1 MAVSVGNYSQVF
13 VNSPYVFIGAKE
25 FFNRPIEYYLFNNQF
40 PQATARA
47 AQVIHTLLAE
57 NKNLKA
63 TFSLE
68 QPLIQTEI
76 EENIYLIINDH
87 AVSLATEQEA
97 PADTPE
103 KYIDKISGTR
113 IKVPT
118 LCTQGHPLEWKRAA
132 FLKGDNKACPCPVG
146 PHLIGNLRKAQ
157 TLEHEIRQFRK
168 TKEQEQN
175 QTQALV
181 HQTQLQLTEITAYK
195 QQIQQQ
201 KQQIAV
207 LQKIG
212 NKQLFGV
219 VTATGLAATKGLV
232 KVAMTQIG
240 AKVTQTIFKETAKH
254 LFGNAAK
261 ATGKTAAL
269 AVGKQLPFVS
279 VGVGLGLGVWRIYNR
294 QYWQAGVEVF
304 SGVLATLVPVWG
316 PVASM
321 ALDTGLAAL
330 DVVDATHQK
339 IEVEKEETDLNEAY
353 AVLGINIQET
363 PNPTKAQI
371 DQAFRLQA
379 LLVHPDTKIFGGA
392 YTKEQLTAMTQS
404 LISCKERIYQANK
417 WS

>member
-1 MAVSVGNYSQVF
+1 MATSVGNYSQVF

-47 AQVIHTLLAE
+47 AEVIHTLLAE

-76 EENIYLIINDH
+76 EENIYLIINDL
-87 AVSLATEQEA
+87 AVCLATEQEA

-103 KYIDKISGTR
+103 KYIDRISGTR

-132 FLKGDNKACPCPVG
+132 FWKDDNKFCPCPVG
-146 PHLIGNLRKAQ
+146 SHLIGKLNVNQ
-157 TLEHEIRQFRK
+157 TLARTIRQFRIA
-168 TKEQEQN
+168 KEQELK

-181 HQTQLQLTEITAYK
+181 LQTQLQLTEVTSLK
-195 QQIQQQ
+195 QQIQRQ

-212 NKQLFGV
+212 NNQLFGV
-219 VTATGLAATKGLV
+219 VTATSFAGLKTLAKL
-232 KVAMTQIG
+232 AMTRIG
-240 AKVTQTIFKETAKH
+240 SKVTQTLFKEVTK
-254 LFGNAAK
+254 LTVGNK
-261 ATGKTAAL
+261 LLGKTAAL
-269 AVGKQLPFVS
+269 AASKQLPFVS
-279 VGVGLGLGVWRIYNR
+279 VGFGLGLGAWRIYKG

-321 ALDTGLAAL
+321 AVDASLVAL
-330 DVVDATHQK
+330 DVVNATHQK
-339 IEVEKEETDLNEAY
+339 IEVEKQETDLNEAY
-353 AVLGINIQET
+353 AVLGINIKET

-371 DQAFRLQA
+371 DHAFRLQA
-379 LLVHPDTKIFGGA
+379 LLVHPDTKLFGGA

-404 LISCKERIYQANK
+404 LISCKERIYLENK